1 MQPLRR
7 YLPDGMGQL
16 QIVQPPK
23 MNRLQPWAGLMV
35 LLPNP
40 VRLLVTR
47 KKKPVFQLGAYK
59 PLVVVGGRVEQQVPE
74 NLFVGSFDGRRLLRS
89 VLFAD
94 PFQLL

>member
-1 MQPLRR
+1 MGRI
-7 YLPDGMGQL
+7 DGSASEPS
-16 QIVQPPK
+16 PPA
-23 MNRLQPWAGLMV
+23 RHPE
-35 LLPNP
+35 
-40 VRLLVTR
+40 

-74 NLFVGSFDGRRLLRS
+74 NLFVGPFDGRRLLRS